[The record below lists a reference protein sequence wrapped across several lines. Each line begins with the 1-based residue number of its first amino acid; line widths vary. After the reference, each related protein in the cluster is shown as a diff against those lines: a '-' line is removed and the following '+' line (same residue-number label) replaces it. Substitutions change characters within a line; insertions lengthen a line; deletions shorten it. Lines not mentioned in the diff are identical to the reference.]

1 MEMELIREYS
11 DLGPST
17 ELLSCGAVIHRDPLP
32 PDLIKLG
39 VIVPYSDSYKEFL
52 DLEEWK
58 NVDIPE
64 GYSMFLF
71 TKEVWENIDKMA
83 DLLLNLGIICQP
95 KYQIRTIPLVTNHE
109 FDTGRRIVYVEVTED
124 GLNYKRIP
132 GLFKE
137 FLRVVEDPSNL
148 IGKFV
153 KEMENNS
160 KNQGSNN

>member
-1 MEMELIREYS
+1 MELIREYT
-11 DLGPST
+11 DLGPT
-17 ELLSCGAVIHRDPLP
+17 TIKIRCGGFVHRDPLP
-32 PDLIKLG
+32 PGLIKLG
-39 VIVPYSDSYKEFL
+39 VVVPYSDSYKDYL
-52 DLEEWK
+52 DLEELD
-58 NVDIPE
+58 NVDVPE
-64 GYSMFLF
+64 GYSIFLF
-71 TKEVWENIDKMA
+71 PKEIWENIDKMA